1 MSGSKDGKI
10 SIRGKLVLST
20 GTVLPPTSLG
30 RAERERER
38 ERKREREKKKRHGI
52 IEGGEKR
59 ELSIIKTGEANV
71 SSRYRVS
78 RAAGTLIS
86 PTGGFYRLQPP
97 SDTRLVVK
105 ISDAPWAGERARPE
119 Q

>member
-30 RAERERER
+30 RAEREGERER
-38 ERKREREKKKRHGI
+38 ETTRYNRR
-52 IEGGEKR
+52 GGEKR
-59 ELSIIKTGEANV
+59 ELSIIKTGEANM